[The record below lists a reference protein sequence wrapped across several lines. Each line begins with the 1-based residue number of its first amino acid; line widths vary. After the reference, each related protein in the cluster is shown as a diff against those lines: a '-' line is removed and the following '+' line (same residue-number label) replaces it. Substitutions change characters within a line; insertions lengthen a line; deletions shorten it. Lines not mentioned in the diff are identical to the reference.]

1 MHSQTWKSSPIAVAL
16 LLTILLSPGHLAQA
30 QTTRDAASEAKV
42 LVIRD
47 SALVIAPDGPAR
59 RHNQSTV
66 SAPRRAC
73 NKGRRAL
80 IGAIIGGAVAIP
92 LARFAYRRFD
102 NEAATATGQKL
113 AALVIGGSAGAGA
126 LIGMQS
132 CN

>member
-1 MHSQTWKSSPIAVAL
+1 MHTQAWKRWPTAVAL
-16 LLTILLSPGHLAQA
+16 LLTILLPPGHLAQA
-30 QTTRDAASEAKV
+30 QTTREAASEAKA
-42 LVIRD
+42 LVIRE

-59 RHNQSTV
+59 RHKQAAF

-80 IGAIIGGAVAIP
+80 IGAIIGGVVAIP
-92 LARFAYRRFD
+92 LARFTYRRFD

-126 LIGMQS
+126 LIGLQS